1 MRTRISV
8 FLSKA
13 ALRHSQRRLVTFSI
27 FTILCRWKAIIRAHA
42 FMHSFHK
49 NHRLA
54 TKVTPIG
61 AFLNAA
67 YFTFLLITYSIIL
80 FTTLGPVTRFFS
92 TTDTQSKAKENIN
105 GANSGPRHLSGNLKQ
120 KDNFS
125 GYFFHSSGFN
135 WAQMTCHCDGTN
147 KTPLTSPFRS
157 W

>member
-13 ALRHSQRRLVTFSI
+13 ALRHSQHRLVTFSI
-27 FTILCRWKAIIRAHA
+27 FTILCRWKAIIRAHV

-54 TKVTPIG
+54 TKVTPVG

-67 YFTFLLITYSIIL
+67 YFTFLLMTYSIIL
-80 FTTLGPVTRFFS
+80 FTTLGPITRFFS

-105 GANSGPRHLSGNLKQ
+105 GANSGPRHLSGNLRTERQ
-120 KDNFS
+120 FLRL
-125 GYFFHSSGFN
+125 FLPLV
-135 WAQMTCHCDGTN
+135 WVQRGTN
-147 KTPLTSPFRS
+147 DLSL
-157 W
+157 